1 MQSNV
6 SQSALTW
13 NGSNHDNI
21 LFKSHNLADKYIC
34 YAAYNL
40 IIWQRP
46 DLLKQNKSIS
56 HLLHSN
62 TMLIKGY

>member
-13 NGSNHDNI
+13 NGSNHDKI

-40 IIWQRP
+40 II
-46 DLLKQNKSIS
+46 
-56 HLLHSN
+56 
-62 TMLIKGY
+62 